1 MLELIITCNGK
12 SKGFPLYV
20 NEYNIPDLG
29 GQAGREVSQFV
40 HNDIAPECICSWI
53 YEGGVVSGS
62 VETDEDWTSPA
73 FSYVVL
79 LNGKECTAAEMDSC
93 CNTVNI

>member
-40 HNDIAPECICSWI
+40 QNFLAPECICSWI
-53 YEGGVVSGS
+53 YEGGMVKGG
-62 VETDEDWTSPA
+62 VEPDEDWTSPA

-79 LNGKECTAAEMDSC
+79 LNGKECNAAEMYSYC
-93 CNTVNI
+93 ETVNI